1 MTASTSGTPSTSG
14 SAPEQR
20 ARRQSDAIVIGAGTN
35 GLVAAIAL
43 AKAGRKVVVLE
54 RAAEVGGMRA
64 MNEIA
69 PGFRAPLGAD
79 SGWLPPSVARGIG
92 LAPPAVVT
100 PEVSVTAPL
109 PDGGFLSLASD
120 RRRAVE
126 AIRRHSPGDADRWIA
141 FTQRVRALAGFLEAL
156 YQVPAPGIDA
166 SLSPREMLPLIG
178 VGRKFRALGKHD
190 MTELLRTMPMPA
202 KDWLDDALD
211 NETLKAAIGA
221 GAVRDIRQGPRSGG
235 TAFVLLHY
243 LTGAGEG
250 AVRARPWWQGGPD
263 ALTNALV
270 ELARRHN
277 VTIRTNAEVA
287 RIVVRDDAVAG
298 VALANGDEI
307 TAPVV
312 VSTADPARTL
322 LGLVEPIW
330 LDPELLLAAR
340 QIKFRGSTAIVQYAL
355 DRLPEIAGLAEPEQ
369 ALSSVVSLTSSLDTL
384 ERAYDAAKYGEVS
397 EEPHIEITVPTL
409 RWPALAPAGKHVL
422 TATVRCAPYALR
434 GGATWDAA
442 GAAALGDRV
451 TAAIGRAVPRFA
463 DSIRHRAL
471 LTPRDIETRFA
482 LTEGAFTH
490 GEITLDQI
498 LFMRPLA
505 GWGRYAMPVMGLYLG
520 GSGAH
525 PGPGVLGGA
534 GWLAA
539 RRVLQD

>member
-1 MTASTSGTPSTSG
+1 M
-14 SAPEQR
+14 SA
-20 ARRQSDAIVIGAGTN
+20 ANGVAFDAAVIGAGSN

-43 AKAGRKVVVLE
+43 AKAGRRVVVLE
-54 RAAEVGGMRA
+54 RAAVVGGLHA
-64 MNEIA
+64 TNEIA

-92 LAPPAVVT
+92 LTAPASVAPDIS
-100 PEVSVTAPL
+100 VSAPL
-109 PDGGFLSLASD
+109 PDGGFLSLPTD
-120 RRRAVE
+120 PKRAAE
-126 AIRRHSPGDADRWIA
+126 AIRAVSPRDAARWSA
-141 FTQRVRALAGFLEAL
+141 VTHQLRALAGFLEAL
-156 YQVPAPGIDA
+156 YQVPAPDVDA
-166 SLSPREMLPLIG
+166 PFSPREMLPLLG

-190 MTELLRTMPMPA
+190 MTELLRTVPMPVR
-202 KDWLDDALD
+202 DWLDDALD

-243 LTGAGEG
+243 LTGAGDG
-250 AVRARPWWQGGPD
+250 AVRARPWSQAGPD
-263 ALTNALV
+263 ALVNALL
-270 ELARRHN
+270 ELARRQS
-277 VTIRTNAEVA
+277 VTIRTSAEVA

-307 TAPVV
+307 AAPVV

-322 LGLVEPIW
+322 LRLVEPIW
-330 LDPELLLAAR
+330 LDPDLLLATR

-355 DRLPEIAGLAEPEQ
+355 DNLPEIGLSAQ
-369 ALSSVVSLTSSLDTL
+369 ALASVVSLTPSLEKL
-384 ERAYDAAKYGEVS
+384 ERAYDAAKYGQMS
-397 EEPHIEITVPTL
+397 EELHIEITVPSL

-422 TATVRCAPYALR
+422 TATARYAPYTLR
-434 GGATWDAA
+434 GGAAWDGAN
-442 GAAALGDRV
+442 AAALGDRV
-451 TAAIGRAVPRFA
+451 TAAIGRVAPGFA
-463 DSIRHRAL
+463 DAIRHRAV
-471 LTPRDIETRFA
+471 LTPRDLETRFG
-482 LTEGAFTH
+482 LTEGALTH

-505 GWGRYAMPVMGLYLG
+505 GWGRYAMPVLGLYLG